1 MPNVERT
8 SFTIDD
14 KKVRLASEVTV
25 QSIID
30 SLVSVD
36 KSLLTFTIDPAV
48 DMIYLLGYT
57 GAGKSTLL
65 NYLIDGDM
73 DYEKKNGKFLFK
85 NRQDPESKFFP
96 SIGNGLDSETML
108 PRSFTLSSENI
119 SFVDTPGFMST
130 SGPIQEISD
139 SYANSKIFKKGNKVK
154 IVLVLEENT
163 LFSGRG
169 EFLIKAAKKISEMFP
184 VDSEYIFSSSSI
196 VVTKVELSQITLE
209 DIYSTLEEI
218 SQSRKSKYPEVS
230 FMLKNILKN
239 KHVYVLPNP
248 STPQMNDHV
257 ESIKVGLKKQ
267 DSYALK
273 NDAEFELSP

>member
-1 MPNVERT
+1 MV
-8 SFTIDD
+8 
-14 KKVRLASEVTV
+14 
-25 QSIID
+25 
-30 SLVSVD
+30 
-36 KSLLTFTIDPAV
+36 
-48 DMIYLLGYT
+48 YLLGYT

-65 NYLIDGDM
+65 NYLIGGDM

-184 VDSEYIFSSSSI
+184 DFEDAMGIISCSSI
-196 VVTKVELSQITLE
+196 VVTKVDSWQITLS

-218 SQSRKSKYPEVS
+218 LESRKSNNRDIY
-230 FMLKNILKN
+230 FMLRNILDHKN
-239 KHVYVLPNP
+239 VYILP
-248 STPQMNDHV
+248 
-257 ESIKVGLKKQ
+257 
-267 DSYALK
+267 
-273 NDAEFELSP
+273 